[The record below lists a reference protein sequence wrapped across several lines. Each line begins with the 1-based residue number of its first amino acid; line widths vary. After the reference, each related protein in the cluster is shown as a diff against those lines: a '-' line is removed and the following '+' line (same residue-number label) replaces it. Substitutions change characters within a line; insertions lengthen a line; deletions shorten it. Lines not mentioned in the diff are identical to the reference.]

1 MSSKYARWVCLDE
14 HSSSRLLVFISC
26 AKKPRLVIHS
36 TLVDPVSSTES
47 SKVGPREGKAPDTG
61 FHCPVFPLMFLD
73 LVGKL
78 V

>member
-14 HSSSRLLVFISC
+14 HSSSRFLVFISC

-47 SKVGPREGKAPDTG
+47 SKVGPREDKAPDTG

-73 LVGKL
+73 LVRKL

>member
-1 MSSKYARWVCLDE
+1 MSSKYARWVCPDE

-61 FHCPVFPLMFLD
+61 FCCPVFPLMFLD
-73 LVGKL
+73 LVRKL